1 MEGGSLI
8 AMIAIPSP
16 RKAWF
21 QYMKG
26 ISNDGKRTMGEYRNY
41 MWAHFLDHFENSH
54 IAVLSDLSFAQN
66 TFFNKG
72 YFYSRSFQKYSRTSG
87 ENSRTIQGY
96 PTNFQFSRTF
106 QGHDDFS
113 RTFQGPCKPCKW
125 LLSFYKLA
133 CRRNRHSIF
142 LRKKIRATK
151 LSQQRL

>member
-1 MEGGSLI
+1 MTANELWGNTEIICEHTFLI
-8 AMIAIPSP
+8 TL
-16 RKAWF
+16 K
-21 QYMKG
+21 
-26 ISNDGKRTMGEYRNY
+26 
-41 MWAHFLDHFENSH
+41 

-113 RTFQGPCKPCKW
+113 RTFQGPCKPCK
-125 LLSFYKLA
+125 
-133 CRRNRHSIF
+133 
-142 LRKKIRATK
+142 
-151 LSQQRL
+151 